1 MRQRKPDSPIPSVI
15 GYIELTACVF
25 RRGLFFFSQKVIPSL
40 LESVKQSPHPPS
52 LILTGATASMKG
64 SSNFSTLAAGK
75 FASRAIGQSL
85 AREFGPQGVHV
96 AHVIVDGVIDVP
108 KTKEYTVNGGVEGG
122 KLDPEAV
129 SAVSALESLWRSYG
143 TNSGGPWCRLWT
155 ATGTCIPSPS
165 LRLRRSLICV
175 RLWRSFKAALLV
187 NS

>member
-1 MRQRKPDSPIPSVI
+1 
-15 GYIELTACVF
+15 
-25 RRGLFFFSQKVIPSL
+25 
-40 LESVKQSPHPPS
+40 
-52 LILTGATASMKG
+52 MKG